1 MIEVEVKVRLSQ
13 DGIER
18 KLEDIGAE
26 FAGSED
32 QVDVYYSAPH
42 RDFAE
47 TDEALRIRTVASESI
62 SKNILTYKGPK
73 IDSESKT
80 REEIEVGIEG
90 KKEMDRMLMLL
101 GFSKVY
107 EVSKT
112 RRNYRVDDITISL
125 DDVKGLGNFMEVE
138 MASEEDDFSSQKDKV
153 FSLLN
158 LLGHDR
164 GDVIR
169 TSYLELLLE
178 KEE

>member
-32 QVDVYYSAPH
+32 QVDVYYRAPH

-47 TDEALRIRTVASESI
+47 TDEALRIRTVASECTT
-62 SKNILTYKGPK
+62 KYVLTYKGPK

-80 REEIEVGIEG
+80 REEVEVRIED
-90 KKEMDRMLMLL
+90 KKEMDRMLKLL
-101 GFSKVY
+101 GFSKVD
-107 EVSKT
+107 EVTKN
-112 RRNYRVDDITISL
+112 RRNYRIGDITISL
-125 DDVKGLGNFMEVE
+125 DDVKGLGSFMEVE
-138 MASEEDDFSSQKDKV
+138 MTSEEGDFSSQKDKV
-153 FSLLN
+153 FSVIN
-158 LLGHDR
+158 MLGYDR

-169 TSYLELLLE
+169 TSYLELLFE
-178 KEE
+178 NKE